1 MKEGKRYQW
10 KDKREFWDLLTYH
23 TSESLGAEEALAAR
37 HTVCC
42 SLWKVFRVLQINLF
56 GLMIQAAAPARLTTR
71 DPCCRVAIPIRF
83 QVPLVIR
90 FR

>member
-37 HTVCC
+37 HTVTC
-42 SLWKVFRVLQINLF
+42 SFWKVILF
-56 GLMIQAAAPARLTTR
+56 G
-71 DPCCRVAIPIRF
+71 
-83 QVPLVIR
+83 
-90 FR
+90 